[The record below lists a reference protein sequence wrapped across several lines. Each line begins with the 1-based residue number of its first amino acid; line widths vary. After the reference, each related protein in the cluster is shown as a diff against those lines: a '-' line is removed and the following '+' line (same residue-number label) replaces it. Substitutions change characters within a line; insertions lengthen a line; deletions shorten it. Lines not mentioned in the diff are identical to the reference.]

1 MKQSNSLQISRRD
14 IITKVMPACAITC
27 MAPLKALGM
36 VDRTLSQDTKHKFDT
51 EMEQKMTYR
60 QMFQRQYFN
69 LIMFGN
75 LLKEEMGD
83 EKAIELIKKLSDK
96 SARDRGKMQAQQ
108 GGDSS
113 LQAFVKPFKD
123 DNIYGIVLT
132 KEVVED
138 TETAFELK
146 VTECLWAEAFREQKA
161 DDIGFAW
168 ICYGDYGWPEG
179 FNPKL
184 KMVRDKTL
192 MEGHDCCNHRYVYKG

>member
-1 MKQSNSLQISRRD
+1 MKQSNSIQISRRD
-14 IITKVMPACAITC
+14 IITKVMPACAVTC
-27 MAPLKALGM
+27 MAPLKALGI
-36 VDRTLSQDTKHKFDT
+36 VDRTLGQDTKHKFDT

-69 LIMFGN
+69 MITFGK
-75 LLKEEMGD
+75 LLKQEMGD
-83 EKAIELIKKLSDK
+83 KKALELIKKLSDK

-108 GGDSS
+108 SGESS

-123 DNIYGIVLT
+123 NNIFGIVLT

-161 DDIGFAW
+161 GDIGFAW

-192 MEGHDCCNHRYVYKG
+192 MEGHECCNHRYVYEG